1 MHYHIIETWR
11 SCIVLFYSFAVMFS
25 RCVWWL
31 KNRLYADNLHHSLL
45 LLGIVLTELACLYRT
60 LLTMDCSLMESM
72 LLTYRLMFT
81 FVDSSGKKA
90 LNLLIWACS
99 TNTFYCFIAPITDMK
114 LLFHKYKWNISD
126 LRIWYCYNVVFL
138 ITLTANKVS

>member
-45 LLGIVLTELACLYRT
+45 LLGMVLTELACLYRT

-81 FVDSSGKKA
+81 FVDSSGKKSPKFI
-90 LNLLIWACS
+90 NLGLLHEYI
-99 TNTFYCFIAPITDMK
+99 
-114 LLFHKYKWNISD
+114 LLFHCSD
-126 LRIWYCYNVVFL
+126 NRYEVVIPQIQMKCLWFENL
-138 ITLTANKVS
+138 VLL

>member
-31 KNRLYADNLHHSLL
+31 KNRLYADNLHHSI
-45 LLGIVLTELACLYRT
+45 LLGMVLTELACLYRT

-114 LLFHKYKWNISD
+114 FVIAQIQNNEMSL
-126 LRIWYCYNVVFL
+126 IWESGIAIMWFFW
-138 ITLTANKVS
+138 